1 MSWKRARQ
9 EQGAYLRCGLC
20 EEACPHGAQITE
32 SGIHVVFG
40 VFLESDERI
49 YRDILFT

>member
-1 MSWKRARQ
+1 MSALRVVRRGVPARRDISVRGVRGWLD
-9 EQGAYLRCGLC
+9 ER
-20 EEACPHGAQITE
+20 E

-49 YRDILFT
+49 YRDILFI